1 MKKTLANRRMFRQGG
16 AVNSGPTGILAS
28 SPSLID
34 AVAQDAMNVQG
45 GPTVRMAE
53 GGIVRMANG
62 GSIGDYLPTQN
73 APLGLRF
80 PRSGRRIQLGFQVPE
95 DERRARAG
103 MTSEELMKLFP
114 ADASLEGGFLGA
126 QRLRTEGDPS
136 FFAGITKSPG
146 TPLGEIAS
154 VPYAVFDQMARRL
167 SREGTKAAQV
177 VADVAEG
184 LVTIRPEGKDYQTH
198 FGQIMAVND
207 MVRRAPTVTGVSQ
220 EDIGAEIAELGKR
233 IVAQEPDIPPDELKK
248 YITGEIYTKYEGSVP
263 IPGEGLDYEDVDMR
277 PQDITGLEVDAFP
290 EDPSQDDTL
299 GEDDARGTPSIV
311 PAVPKEGE
319 VEPKASPKSGG
330 AFNEGV
336 DTVMG
341 PSDEFEDP
349 NAMKRRTETP
359 GVGAEAVKQIKDA
372 AKSGNEEETKNK
384 LEDYINEFKSA
395 IPEYEG
401 KSEAEK
407 GFDLVKMG
415 MAVAAGESPEAITNI
430 SKGVLATID
439 NFTEDEKAKRA
450 YKQQVAM
457 SAAKYGLQRVAKDR
471 DNALAL
477 AKEGRKMPY
486 KLIANKDFEF
496 EGRKIK
502 KGQAFPLTRNQI
514 DAGLLQDLPL
524 TYEDSYVSDA
534 KANLAAVK
542 ASLKGRVNA
551 TSFNETKKQYLTD
564 LDDFKSGIRMKGVL
578 REAAKIAADP
588 NSSITGIGGV
598 FKDAID
604 SSLNAM
610 GIQGDERGAFLRKF
624 ASTDRKNY
632 NAKQRQLGTLMAT
645 KLLRE
650 GSKTL
655 SDFDRQRVDE
665 LIGLMVGTGD
675 TLFASDEVL
684 KMKLIELEKSIEA
697 GIQGSANSLRMTEE
711 LFNNEITKGGTSIAA
726 VLQRTRQRGL
736 GEASGAALRSSKQ
749 GRILVS
755 DIYDFKT
762 KKFKPSYLRGE
773 S

>member
-1 MKKTLANRRMFRQGG
+1 MKKTVANRRMFRQGG
-16 AVNSGPTGILAS
+16 AVNSGPAGILAS

-45 GPTVRMAE
+45 GSTVRMAE
-53 GGIVRMANG
+53 GGIVRRMANG
-62 GSIGDYLPTQN
+62 GFIGPSQNPAALPAFLNPPPLRALPSPVTAVEATMKPRSERLSGEELLNLSLGARTILPPEISDEIIEYPATPVRSGQSSLPPSTVMRSNIDDTVYDMETLTEEYLQGDPDNVVKGYLRSIAGTPAYGKIFSALQDAEMQARQSGEVPTT
-73 APLGLRF
+73 AVPLGF
-80 PRSGRRIQLGFQVPE
+80 EDYEQQDVDPEMGSEDVIGPRVDDPTVSDTVGEPGEEGSGDKV
-95 DERRARAG
+95 
-103 MTSEELMKLFP
+103 
-114 ADASLEGGFLGA
+114 
-126 QRLRTEGDPS
+126 
-136 FFAGITKSPG
+136 
-146 TPLGEIAS
+146 S
-154 VPYAVFDQMARRL
+154 VPKTAK
-167 SREGTKAAQV
+167 G
-177 VADVAEG
+177 
-184 LVTIRPEGKDYQTH
+184 P
-198 FGQIMAVND
+198 
-207 MVRRAPTVTGVSQ
+207 
-220 EDIGAEIAELGKR
+220 
-233 IVAQEPDIPPDELKK
+233 
-248 YITGEIYTKYEGSVP
+248 
-263 IPGEGLDYEDVDMR
+263 
-277 PQDITGLEVDAFP
+277 
-290 EDPSQDDTL
+290 
-299 GEDDARGTPSIV
+299 
-311 PAVPKEGE
+311 
-319 VEPKASPKSGG
+319 

-341 PSDEFEDP
+341 PGDEFEDP

-542 ASLKGRVNA
+542 ASLKGRINA

-578 REAAKIAADP
+578 REAANIAADP
-588 NSSITGIGGV
+588 NSSVTGIGGV
-598 FKDAID
+598 FKDAVD

-624 ASTDRKNY
+624 SSTDRKNY

-749 GRILVS
+749 GSILVS

-762 KKFKPSYLRGE
+762 KKFKPSYLRGK

>member
-1 MKKTLANRRMFRQGG
+1 MKKTVANRRMFRQGG

-45 GPTVRMAE
+45 GSTVRMAE
-53 GGIVRMANG
+53 GGIVRRMANG
-62 GSIGDYLPTQN
+62 GFMGPSQNPAALPAFLNPPPLRALPSPVTAVEATMKPRSERLSGEELLNLSLGARTILPPEISDEIIEYPATPVRPGQSSLPPSTVMRSNIDDPVYDMETLTEEYLQGDPDNVVKEYLRSIAGTPAYGKIFSALQDAEMQAQQSGEVPTT
-73 APLGLRF
+73 AVPLGF
-80 PRSGRRIQLGFQVPE
+80 EDFKQQDVDPEMGTSDVIGPRVDDP
-95 DERRARAG
+95 
-103 MTSEELMKLFP
+103 T
-114 ADASLEGGFLGA
+114 ASDTVGEPGEEGG
-126 QRLRTEGDPS
+126 GD
-136 FFAGITKSPG
+136 
-146 TPLGEIAS
+146 EVS
-154 VPYAVFDQMARRL
+154 VPKTAK
-167 SREGTKAAQV
+167 G
-177 VADVAEG
+177 
-184 LVTIRPEGKDYQTH
+184 P
-198 FGQIMAVND
+198 
-207 MVRRAPTVTGVSQ
+207 
-220 EDIGAEIAELGKR
+220 
-233 IVAQEPDIPPDELKK
+233 
-248 YITGEIYTKYEGSVP
+248 
-263 IPGEGLDYEDVDMR
+263 
-277 PQDITGLEVDAFP
+277 
-290 EDPSQDDTL
+290 
-299 GEDDARGTPSIV
+299 
-311 PAVPKEGE
+311 
-319 VEPKASPKSGG
+319 

-341 PSDEFEDP
+341 PGDEFEDP

-542 ASLKGRVNA
+542 ASLKGRINA

-578 REAAKIAADP
+578 REAANIAADP
-588 NSSITGIGGV
+588 NSSVTGIGGV

-624 ASTDRKNY
+624 SSDDRKTY

-675 TLFASDEVL
+675 TLFASDKVL

-749 GRILVS
+749 GSILVS

-762 KKFKPSYLRGE
+762 KKFKPSYLRGK

>member
-1 MKKTLANRRMFRQGG
+1 MRKTVANRRMFRQGG

-45 GPTVRMAE
+45 GSTVRMAE
-53 GGIVRMANG
+53 GGIVRRMANG
-62 GSIGDYLPTQN
+62 GFMGPSQNPAALPAFLNPPPLRALPSPVTAVEATMKPRSERLSGEELLNLSLGARTILPPEISDEIIEYPATPVRPGQSSLPPSTVMRSNIDDPVYDMETLTEEYLQGDPDNVVKEYLRSIAGTPAYGKIFSALQDAEMQAQQSGEVPTT
-73 APLGLRF
+73 AVPLGF
-80 PRSGRRIQLGFQVPE
+80 EDFKQQDVDPEMGTSDVIGPRVDDP
-95 DERRARAG
+95 
-103 MTSEELMKLFP
+103 T
-114 ADASLEGGFLGA
+114 ASDTVGEPGEEGG
-126 QRLRTEGDPS
+126 GD
-136 FFAGITKSPG
+136 
-146 TPLGEIAS
+146 EVS
-154 VPYAVFDQMARRL
+154 VPKTAK
-167 SREGTKAAQV
+167 G
-177 VADVAEG
+177 
-184 LVTIRPEGKDYQTH
+184 P
-198 FGQIMAVND
+198 
-207 MVRRAPTVTGVSQ
+207 
-220 EDIGAEIAELGKR
+220 
-233 IVAQEPDIPPDELKK
+233 
-248 YITGEIYTKYEGSVP
+248 
-263 IPGEGLDYEDVDMR
+263 
-277 PQDITGLEVDAFP
+277 
-290 EDPSQDDTL
+290 
-299 GEDDARGTPSIV
+299 
-311 PAVPKEGE
+311 
-319 VEPKASPKSGG
+319 

-341 PSDEFEDP
+341 PGDEFEDP

-542 ASLKGRVNA
+542 ASLKGRINA

-578 REAAKIAADP
+578 REAANIAADP
-588 NSSITGIGGV
+588 NSSVTGIGGV

-624 ASTDRKNY
+624 SSDDRKTY

-675 TLFASDEVL
+675 TLFASDKVL

-749 GRILVS
+749 GSILVS

-762 KKFKPSYLRGE
+762 KKFKPSYLRGK